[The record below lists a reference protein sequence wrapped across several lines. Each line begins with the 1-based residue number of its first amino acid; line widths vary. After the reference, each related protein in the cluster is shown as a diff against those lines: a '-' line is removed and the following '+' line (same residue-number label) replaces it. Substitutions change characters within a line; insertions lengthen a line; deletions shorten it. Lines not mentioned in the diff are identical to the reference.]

1 MQWNCAVIS
10 KTSWITA
17 LDAPLNKLLGEY
29 AVKVMFQSNFMHV
42 LLSYFSHSNPVP
54 DEKEL
59 ISTSELEIS
68 FNKMLNAYKERE
80 EVKIPIFVF
89 QSV

>member
-1 MQWNCAVIS
+1 M
-10 KTSWITA
+10 TA
-17 LDAPLNKLLGEY
+17 SDAPLNKLLGEY

-42 LLSYFSHSNPVP
+42 LLSCFSHSNPVP